1 MSLKRNAL
9 YDLGYIG
16 CILPDLKAAVE
27 ATGATLLDIRFSP
40 YSKNPTW
47 NRNNLVKALGEQYVH
62 CRSLGNE
69 NYRMVGM
76 ENVKFVDL
84 DQGMIMIF
92 GLLQKGP
99 VIVMCACKDVNH
111 CHRLLA
117 VLEYEKRIGQVSTHL
132 GPADLK
138 RLAGIREEIQLT
150 F

>member
-1 MSLKRNAL
+1 MLSKRNAL

-16 CILPDLKAAVE
+16 CNLPDLKAAVS

-47 NRNNLVKALGEQYVH
+47 NRNNLVATFGDQYVYCH
-62 CRSLGNE
+62 SLGNV
-69 NYRMVGM
+69 NYKLVGM
-76 ENVKFVDL
+76 DNVKFVDL
-84 DQGMIMIF
+84 EKGIIMIC

-117 VLEYEKRIGQVSTHL
+117 VLEYEKRTARGSTHI
-132 GPADLK
+132 GPEDLK
-138 RLAGIREEIQLT
+138 EMARIRDLRQST
-150 F
+150 S

>member
-1 MSLKRNAL
+1 MTPSKNSL

-16 CILPDLKAAVE
+16 CNLSDLKAAVK

-40 YSKNPTW
+40 FSRNPTW
-47 NRNNLVKALGEQYVH
+47 NKNNLVKVFGEQYVH

-69 NYRMVGM
+69 NYHVPGM

-84 DQGMIMIF
+84 EKGIIMIC

-117 VLEYEKRIGQVSTHL
+117 VLEYEKRTGQASTHL
-132 GPADLK
+132 GPGDLK